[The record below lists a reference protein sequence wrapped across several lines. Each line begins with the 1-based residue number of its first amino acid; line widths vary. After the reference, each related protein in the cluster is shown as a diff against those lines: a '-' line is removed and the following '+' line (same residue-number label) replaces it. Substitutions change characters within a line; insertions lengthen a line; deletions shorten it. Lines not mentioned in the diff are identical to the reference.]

1 MVVMNNP
8 NHRRQEAYVYR
19 STLNIRYMMNDTWIA
34 RLGPRDKEVPNPH
47 HRSGPP
53 ASLYRVARVEA
64 FLETYADEFADHLA
78 RRAKRAATMNAVAEM
93 KRRELLDWAES
104 VEIQHFSWPD
114 DLSRACG
121 RHLQALFMAGMA
133 HGVPDV
139 TPRTILNMLRHAC
152 TDYESLLAQADGK
165 VGAGEAYGIIKRRI
179 NGELTVPLLNRGISL
194 E

>member
-1 MVVMNNP
+1 MNNI
-8 NHRRQEAYVYR
+8 NQYRERTAYVYR
-19 STLNIRYMMNDTWIA
+19 STLKSRYMMNDTWIA

-64 FLETYADEFADHLA
+64 FLETHTEEFADHLA

-139 TPRTILNMLRHAC
+139 TPRTILNMLRHAY
-152 TDYESLLAQADGK
+152 TDYESLLAQTDGK
-165 VGAGEAYGIIKRRI
+165 VGVDEAYGIIKRRI

>member
-1 MVVMNNP
+1 MNNI
-8 NHRRQEAYVYR
+8 NQYRERTAYVYQ
-19 STLNIRYMMNDTWIA
+19 STLKSRYMMNDTWIA

-64 FLETYADEFADHLA
+64 FLETHTEEFADHLA

-139 TPRTILNMLRHAC
+139 TPRTILNMLRHAY
-152 TDYESLLAQADGK
+152 TDYESLFAQTDGE